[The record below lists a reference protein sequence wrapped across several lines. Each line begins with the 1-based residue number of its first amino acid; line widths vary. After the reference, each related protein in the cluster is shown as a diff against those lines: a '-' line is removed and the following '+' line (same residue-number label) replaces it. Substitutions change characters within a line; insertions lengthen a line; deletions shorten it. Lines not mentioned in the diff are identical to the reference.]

1 MVLVLVVVVVVNRSV
16 NIDEVKI
23 TMKDYFGK
31 VDCFVVSKVNSSR
44 LCQKWSVQRNRFYT

>member
-1 MVLVLVVVVVVNRSV
+1 MVLVVVVVLVVNRSV

-31 VDCFVVSKVNSSR
+31 VDCFVVSKVNS
-44 LCQKWSVQRNRFYT
+44 